1 MQKGALTLCH
11 RGHLF
16 LVRYCRCKEE
26 NLLNLIFL
34 TQQGGILKPFAWV
47 MGKILNAIYELVSLV
62 GIHNIAICII
72 IFTFV
77 TKMLMLP
84 LTIKQ
89 QKFSKLSSKMSPELN
104 RIQEKYKGKKD
115 EASVRRQQMEM
126 QEVYDKYGTNPIGG
140 CLPLLITFPILFAL
154 IRVIY
159 AVPAYI
165 NDVRDL
171 YLGIANVVQGVEG
184 YSTLINNFISENQIV
199 LQIKFSE
206 DPISAIHLVDAFSV
220 FNMGDWSN
228 FFHLEQFGAIQ
239 SAVTTID
246 GLTVREVVSE
256 IEHINSFVLGMN
268 ILDRPGWQFPG
279 ILIPIIATIL
289 YYLQSKLAMSSN
301 NAGDVDNPG
310 MQSMKMMNTI
320 MPIISGIFCVFIP
333 IGVGIYWIAGSAF
346 QILQQIFINR
356 YMDKVDVD
364 ELIEKS
370 VEKSN
375 KRKAKM
381 GIETGSKMANVAKTS
396 TKGIDAR
403 AAYEESLKRPSA
415 KDGKKGGDGYKKREV
430 SYSANSIA
438 ANANILKDRE
448 RDKGEK

>member
-1 MQKGALTLCH
+1 M
-11 RGHLF
+11 
-16 LVRYCRCKEE
+16 
-26 NLLNLIFL
+26 FL
-34 TQQGGILKPFAWV
+34 TQQGGILKPFAWI

-62 GIHNIAICII
+62 GIHNIAICIV
-72 IFTFV
+72 IFTLV
-77 TKMLMLP
+77 IKMLMLP

-89 QKFSKLSSKMSPELN
+89 QKFSKLSSKMNPELT

-115 EASVRRQQMEM
+115 EASVRKQQMEI

-184 YSTLINNFISENQIV
+184 YSTLINDFITNNQIV

-206 DPISAIHLVDAFSV
+206 DPISAIHLVDVFSN
-220 FNMGDWSN
+220 FNMFNWSN
-228 FFHLEQFGAIQ
+228 FFEIEQFAAIQ
-239 SAVTTID
+239 NVVTNID
-246 GLTVREVVSE
+246 GLTVNEVVSQ
-256 IEHINSFVLGMN
+256 IEHINSFILGMN

-279 ILIPIIATIL
+279 ILIPIIATVF

-301 NAGDVDNPG
+301 AGSTVDNPG
-310 MQSMKMMNTI
+310 MQTMKMMNTV
-320 MPIISGIFCVFIP
+320 MPIISGVFCVFIP
-333 IGVGIYWIAGSAF
+333 IGVGIYWIAGSAL
-346 QILQQIFINR
+346 QVLQQIFINR
-356 YMDKVDVD
+356 YMDKIDVD

-370 VEKSN
+370 VAKSN

-381 GIETGSKMANVAKTS
+381 GIETGTKMASVAKTS
-396 TKGIDAR
+396 TKGIDTKNT
-403 AAYEESLKRPSA
+403 YEQPLKKPTPPTS
-415 KDGKKGGDGYKKREV
+415 GKKGGENYKRREV
-430 SYSANSIA
+430 SYSASNIA
-438 ANANILKDRE
+438 ANANILKDRDK
-448 RDKGEK
+448 DKGEK